1 MGEVVDDARPNRVWV
16 QFGSARLG
24 SSASSESQ
32 ADDGSTWAVLTA
44 LSASASLRV
53 NCRSVGETSAASRS
67 VGPNTSQPRARPNVT
82 AHAAGRRRGVD
93 VAAVQDHAG
102 SQEGFARPRRVTSRG
117 APPLATPTKPFT
129 VGMNH
134 PTSWSQQRGSSQ
146 QLHHEFAWRRGLPRS
161 LRSPTARRAALH
173 RQAVHP
179 RTGWATTAET
189 ARPRPWPCSPS
200 QRIA

>member
-16 QFGSARLG
+16 QFGTARLG

-44 LSASASLRV
+44 LSASASPRV

-102 SQEGFARPRRVTSRG
+102 SQEGFARPRRMSMFRMLPIMLS
-117 APPLATPTKPFT
+117 ARDRHSWTPTRRRDTPMSAGELT
-129 VGMNH
+129 AVASLMLL
-134 PTSWSQQRGSSQ
+134 QRTCR
-146 QLHHEFAWRRGLPRS
+146 LC
-161 LRSPTARRAALH
+161 AALGT
-173 RQAVHP
+173 RV
-179 RTGWATTAET
+179 GV
-189 ARPRPWPCSPS
+189 
-200 QRIA
+200 